1 MYGQERTSVVVS
13 RYELSQL
20 CDLSATVLG
29 LTCGLSD
36 PVNVSCTVTGR
47 EVESVVCSYDNGTIV
62 EDCKQIII

>member
-20 CDLSATVLG
+20 CDLSATVR
-29 LTCGLSD
+29 LTCGLSG